1 MSLRFSDI
9 CSYAISLSRAIVVMI
24 VGVSCFASCNTG
36 KVATLDNHDE
46 IASPEALDSVSPDEL
61 FRSEFSPDRF
71 EATISNERCAIIY
84 RGYYPFSIHSP
95 NAFAKL
101 LLPSLKNTDYY
112 RYDAEWGNPSVAPFY
127 QDFGLS
133 KDGTVVVVL
142 PNGGKRC
149 YSLSSF
155 SRSDVLRYI
164 EERSRIPRK

>member
-1 MSLRFSDI
+1 MFLRFSDI
-9 CSYAISLSRAIVVMI
+9 CFFVIRLSRAMFVMI
-24 VGVSCFASCNTG
+24 IGVSCFTSCNTG
-36 KVATLDNHDE
+36 KVATLDNHNE
-46 IASPEALDSVSPDEL
+46 SASLESLDSVSPDEL
-61 FRSEFSPDRF
+61 FRSEFSPEQF
-71 EATISNERCAIIY
+71 EATISNQRCAIIY

-101 LLPSLKNTDYY
+101 LLPSLKNADYY

-127 QDFGLS
+127 QEFGLS

-149 YSLSSF
+149 YSLPSI

-164 EERSRIPRK
+164 EEGSRKPHE